1 MPLASTTAGSIRRV
15 ALVALL
21 GVVIA
26 IAVSQRSRFD
36 AASLLHWRDVW
47 RAWSADHAA
56 AAAVAFVLLYVTL
69 AALSVPIGGGM
80 TLLAGALF
88 GVGVGTVL
96 ASFASTAGATL
107 AMLLSRY
114 VFRAAVRRRFAAQ
127 VQALEGQGASALFS
141 LRLIPAVPFFVVNLV
156 MGLTAI
162 PVPTFALV
170 SQLGMLPATL
180 LYANAGGQLDTVHGL
195 GDILTPRMIAAFLAL
210 AALPFALKGGR
221 SWWSGRARRRRW
233 PRPPRFDYN
242 LIVIGA
248 GSAGLVSASIAAA
261 AGARVALIEAGPMG
275 GDCLN
280 TGCVPSKAL
289 IRSARLVHEG
299 RHPGALGATG
309 RLDPDFPAVMARI
322 ARVIARIAPHDSVE
336 RYRALG
342 VEVIPGRARVTSP
355 WTVAVG
361 DRVLTGRRLVIAT
374 GAGPAVPAIP
384 GLDAVA
390 PLTSE
395 TLWTLTQRPGRLL
408 VVGGGAIGCELAQ
421 AFARLGT
428 HVTLVEVAP
437 RLVTGEDDDV
447 SAAVRAVLEA
457 DGVDVLT
464 GAAVQRVA
472 TEGSG
477 CRADL
482 ADGRTIGFDRVLLA
496 VGKTP
501 RTTGFGLEEL
511 GLLDRG
517 RLVTDERLRTRCP
530 SIYAAGDVLGRLQY
544 THAASHYAWF
554 AATNALFG
562 RLLARRVRTPAFP
575 RVIYTDPE
583 VARVGMTETEA
594 AAAGQPVEVTRL
606 DLGELDRA
614 VVDGAETGFV
624 KVLTARGSDRILGA
638 TIVGARA
645 GDMLGA
651 FTFAMA
657 NGLGLGAVL
666 KTIVP
671 YPGWGEGARTVAGRW
686 RRAHL
691 PGVLTAL
698 SRRLLRWQRG

>member
-1 MPLASTTAGSIRRV
+1 MPFAPITAGSIRRV
-15 ALVALL
+15 AVVALVATI
-21 GVVIA
+21 V
-26 IAVSQRSRFD
+26 AVALSQRSRFD
-36 AASLLHWRDVW
+36 TASLLHWRDVW
-47 RAWSADHAA
+47 RAWSAGHAVAA
-56 AAAVAFVLLYVTL
+56 AAAFVLLYVTL
-69 AALSVPIGGGM
+69 AALSVPVGGGM

-107 AMLLSRY
+107 AMLLSRT

-180 LYANAGGQLDTVHGL
+180 IYADAGGQLDTIHGF
-195 GDILTPRMIAAFLAL
+195 GDILTPGMVAAFLAL
-210 AALPFALKGGR
+210 AAFPVALKAGR
-221 SWWSGRARRRRW
+221 SWWTGRARRRRW

-242 LIVIGA
+242 VIVIGA
-248 GSAGLVSASIAAA
+248 GSAGLVSAYVAAA
-261 AGARVALIEAGPMG
+261 AGARVALIEGGKMG
-275 GDCLN
+275 GECLN

-299 RHPGALGATG
+299 HHSGAFGAVG
-309 RLDPDFPAVMARI
+309 RLDVDFAAVMARI

-342 VEVIPGRARVTSP
+342 VEVISGRAHVTSP

-374 GAGPAVPAIP
+374 GAGPTIPAIP

-390 PLTSE
+390 PLTSD
-395 TLWTLTQRPGRLL
+395 TLWTLTEQPGRLL

-421 AFARLGT
+421 AFVRLGSA
-428 HVTLVEVAP
+428 VTLVERAP
-437 RLVTGEDDDV
+437 RLVAGEDEDV
-447 SAAVRAVLEA
+447 SAALRAALEA
-457 DGVDVLT
+457 DGVEVLT

-472 TEGSG
+472 NEGG
-477 CRADL
+477 RCTADL

-496 VGKTP
+496 VGRTP
-501 RTTGFGLEEL
+501 RTTGFGLED
-511 GLLDRG
+511 LDILARG
-517 RLVTDERLRTRCP
+517 QLVTDEKLRTRCP
-530 SIYAAGDVLGRLQY
+530 SIYAAGDVLGRLQF

-554 AATNALFG
+554 ASTNALFG
-562 RLLARRVRTPAFP
+562 GLLARSVRTPAFP

-583 VARVGMTETEA
+583 VARVGVTEAEA
-594 AAAGQPVEVTRL
+594 AAAGQAVEITRL

-614 VVDGAETGFV
+614 IVEGADTGFL
-624 KVLTARGSDRILGA
+624 KVLTARGSDRIVGA

-645 GDMLGA
+645 GDMLDV
-651 FTFAMA
+651 FTFAMT

-666 KTIVP
+666 RTIVP
-671 YPGWGEGARTVAGRW
+671 YPGWGEGARMVAGRW

-691 PGVLTAL
+691 PGWLTAL
-698 SRRLLRWQRG
+698 SRRLLRWQRD